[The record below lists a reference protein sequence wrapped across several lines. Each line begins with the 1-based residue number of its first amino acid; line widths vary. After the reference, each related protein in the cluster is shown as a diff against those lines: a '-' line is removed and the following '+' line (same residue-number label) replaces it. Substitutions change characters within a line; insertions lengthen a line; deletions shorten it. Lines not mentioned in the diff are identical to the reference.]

1 MDIDSVRW
9 MLIDDWADIENTPR
23 TERPPL
29 RLERWHHRARELA
42 ITEQRQLIEVEDELQ
57 ETARSVA
64 ARQRRELH
72 IELAR
77 DLAAC
82 RALGHDLTPPW
93 HRRLHR
99 LAEVEG
105 TPDETL
111 RHAIENAAAAIQVVV
126 AT

>member
-1 MDIDSVRW
+1 MDTDSVRW
-9 MLIDDWADIENTPR
+9 MLIDDWANIENTPR
-23 TERPPL
+23 RERSPL
-29 RLERWHHRARELA
+29 RLERWHHRAHELA
-42 ITEQRQLIEVEDELQ
+42 VSERRQLMEVEEELQ
-57 ETARSVA
+57 DTARSVA

-105 TPDETL
+105 MPEESL
-111 RHAIENAAAAIQVVV
+111 RHSIENVAAAIQVVV